1 MPGKGWGLKR
11 AAWWMEGKTIAAR
24 CQHLKLKAIGKSSN
38 SWNGRRWIIASK
50 PVETQE
56 QDQVHLFQSCSSGAK
71 PKPQLSEL
79 IYSFRVSCCDC
90 LWKIIP
96 DQISFRNH
104 IHSHLHSISWQGLH
118 TTAFASQ
125 DQWAINLQT
134 FPPLLLY
141 QCTLRHALRGKFLRP
156 NGSKPKSAFWWS
168 LIRRLWFSYSLGQ
181 SVWCL
186 YYLVLHRY
194 FSAANLCKRSPE
206 GFSMSRPQFSSPE
219 YIYLSGVIEVDGCV
233 CHFDNIAP
241 KGMKCWVNEVLM
253 VFVLPSTS
261 STNINVQH
269 PVGVWC
275 DRCPSWGQYY
285 LPPSPMHSCAVVK
298 V

>member
-1 MPGKGWGLKR
+1 MDYCIEARRSSRPRPGAPFFNPVQQELKPSSQNWFIVSECHIVT
-11 AAWWMEGKTIAAR
+11 ACGKLYQT
-24 CQHLKLKAIGKSSN
+24 KS
-38 SWNGRRWIIASK
+38 
-50 PVETQE
+50 V
-56 QDQVHLFQSCSSGAK
+56 
-71 PKPQLSEL
+71 
-79 IYSFRVSCCDC
+79 
-90 LWKIIP
+90 
-96 DQISFRNH
+96 FRNH

-219 YIYLSGVIEVDGCV
+219 YIYLSGVIGVDGWV

-241 KGMKCWVNEVLM
+241 KGMKSWWSLYYT
-253 VFVLPSTS
+253 VLPAPT
-261 STNINVQH
+261 
-269 PVGVWC
+269 
-275 DRCPSWGQYY
+275 
-285 LPPSPMHSCAVVK
+285 
-298 V
+298 

>member
-1 MPGKGWGLKR
+1 MGEGGLLHRSQQKLKS
-11 AAWWMEGKTIAAR
+11 KTR
-24 CQHLKLKAIGKSSN
+24 CTFFNPVHQELKLSSQNWFIVSECHIVTACGKLYQTKS
-38 SWNGRRWIIASK
+38 
-50 PVETQE
+50 V
-56 QDQVHLFQSCSSGAK
+56 
-71 PKPQLSEL
+71 
-79 IYSFRVSCCDC
+79 
-90 LWKIIP
+90 
-96 DQISFRNH
+96 FRNH

-219 YIYLSGVIEVDGCV
+219 YIYLSGVIEVDGWV
-233 CHFDNIAP
+233 CHFDN
-241 KGMKCWVNEVLM
+241 EVLGQWSLDGLCTTQY
-253 VFVLPSTS
+253 FQHQHKRTAPSRRLMWQVS
-261 STNINVQH
+261 IL
-269 PVGVWC
+269 GAI
-275 DRCPSWGQYY
+275 
-285 LPPSPMHSCAVVK
+285 LPPPLSYAQLASS
-298 V
+298 